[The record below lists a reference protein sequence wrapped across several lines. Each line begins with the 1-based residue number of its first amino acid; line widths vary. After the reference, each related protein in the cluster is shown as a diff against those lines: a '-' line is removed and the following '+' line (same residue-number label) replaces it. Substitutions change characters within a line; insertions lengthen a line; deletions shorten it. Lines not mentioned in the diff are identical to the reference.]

1 MKLSNKF
8 LCLTFFLLFPIV
20 SVFASEKSVMANETE
35 VRAVDYAAIPNF
47 RMDNDF
53 QTKDIVPYKMSNTQK
68 ANMFKWICIGTAIGA
83 GVGLILTITG
93 GVMMGVGWT
102 PGVYG
107 YGYGYSYGSL
117 YLAGGS
123 MLGGGQALFWL
134 CGIGAIVTGVF
145 WYIFHKK
152 ANEGETASL
161 SYSNQRVSFDFGV
174 GNKTGAGYVTIRF

>member
-1 MKLSNKF
+1 MMKLSNKF

-53 QTKDIVPYKMSNTQK
+53 QTKDVVPYKMSNTQK

-83 GVGLILTITG
+83 GVGLILAITG
-93 GVMMGVGWT
+93 GVMMLPT
-102 PGVYG
+102 TGVYG
-107 YGYGYSYGSL
+107 YGGL
-117 YLAGGS
+117 WVGGVS
-123 MLGGGQALFWL
+123 MFGFGLPLSIL